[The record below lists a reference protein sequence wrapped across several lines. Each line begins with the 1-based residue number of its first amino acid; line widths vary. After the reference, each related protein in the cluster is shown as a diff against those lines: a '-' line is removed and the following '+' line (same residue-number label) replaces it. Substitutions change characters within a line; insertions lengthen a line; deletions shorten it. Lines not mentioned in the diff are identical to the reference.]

1 MSINSLA
8 NSATAR
14 RPDYRPFGAVPTGAT
29 EIAAAAYTFAAQ
41 PAPTSANERFPA
53 APGRLDTAY
62 NVLFGYIPT
71 EVLTLYI
78 AVLAAMEGDRFVDMR
93 WTVFLIF
100 LCGTPV
106 VLWLIY
112 AAKLKTTGKGLPLKP
127 RTWPIWEMFA
137 ATVAFCAWAFA
148 LPQSPFAAYSWYS
161 PALSSL
167 AVLLVSTLLGLLA
180 PLLQRPL
187 PAA

>member
-14 RPDYRPFGAVPTGAT
+14 RPDYRPLGAVPSNAT
-29 EIAAAAYTFAAQ
+29 EIAAAAYTLPPPGA
-41 PAPTSANERFPA
+41 PA
-53 APGRLDTAY
+53 ALNGKAALTPGRLDTAY

-78 AVLAAMEGDRFVDMR
+78 AVLAAMEGDKFVDIR

-100 LCGTPV
+100 LCGTPI

-112 AAKLKTTGKGLPLKP
+112 AAKLKTAGKALPLKP
-127 RTWPIWEMFA
+127 RTWPIFEMFA

-148 LPQSPFAAYSWYS
+148 LPGSPFATYSWYS

-167 AVLLVSTLLGLLA
+167 AVLLVSTILGLLA

-187 PAA
+187 DVA